1 MHLLMCFLMRPPSQP
16 ILHLPILCRIDIQR
30 PITNNPIIIASI
42 FITFFLAYPATAL
55 NRNPPPAEKRKS
67 TGNSKVSTPYQCGH
81 RILWSSE
88 SHLQSPFVC
97 LVHSLP
103 NGQFACNS
111 LCSGLVVALIQ
122 KLQFHALTC
131 CATVLAWVKLIHP
144 KTGTASSLSC
154 GLESDAPDEY
164 RLKPEGKKESFLSK
178 SILFVMR
185 LRFL

>member
-1 MHLLMCFLMRPPSQP
+1 MHLLMCFLMCPPSQP

-103 NGQFACNS
+103 NGRFACNS

-131 CATVLAWVKLIHP
+131 CATVLLTWGANSANTYTAANIRIALVAWVKLIHP
-144 KTGTASSLSC
+144 KTGTESSLSC
-154 GLESDAPDEY
+154 GSPREWRISAWT
-164 RLKPEGKKESFLSK
+164 
-178 SILFVMR
+178 
-185 LRFL
+185 